1 MKTRKLM
8 TAVVLSL
15 PMLVALPGQASA
27 QCINGINA
35 SVLGDANQSNECT
48 TLVVPAAPAP

>member
-1 MKTRKLM
+1 M

-27 QCINGINA
+27 QCINGVNA
-35 SVLGDANQSNECT
+35 SVLGDANQSNACT
-48 TLVVPAAPAP
+48 TVTVTPAP